1 MHRALPLVAFL
12 HRLTPADVVEA
23 AHRDAMLAL
32 AGLPAPVFARD
43 HFVPGH
49 FTASAFVLSPDGGAV
64 LLIFH
69 EKFRRWLQPGGHV
82 EPDDADLF
90 AAALREVHEETGLAD
105 VEVLGDGFFDVD
117 VHDIPARKA
126 DPAHQHFDVRVL
138 LRART
143 LAHAAGSD
151 ALAARWVRLE
161 DVPSVETDESVLRA
175 IRKLRGSAPRPA

>member
-1 MHRALPLVAFL
+1 MPRRVALRPLL
-12 HRLTPADVVEA
+12 RRLSPADALEERHLA
-23 AHRDAMLAL
+23 DMLAL
-32 AGLPAPVFARD
+32 CEAPGDPFARD

-49 FTASAFVLSPDGGAV
+49 FTASAFVLSPDGGSL

-90 AAALREVHEETGLAD
+90 AAARREVGEETGLTTLEL
-105 VEVLGDGFFDVD
+105 VGDGLFDVD

-126 DPAHQHFDVRVL
+126 DPAHRHFDARVL

-143 LAHAAGSD
+143 LEFRAGSD
-151 ALAARWVRLE
+151 ALAARWVPLAEVPRL
-161 DVPSVETDESVLRA
+161 ETDESVLRA
-175 IRKLRGSAPRPA
+175 VRKIQGRPTLG